1 MSTPPFFAG
10 GQGRSPRDVR
20 RDGEH
25 MLALCVLAV
34 LVGAVAIAIR
44 WIIGG

>member
-1 MSTPPFFAG
+1 MSTPPFFG